1 MTKQEIITAAAHIIQ
16 SEGYDMLTMSS
27 LAQALD
33 VRKASLY
40 YHFDGKEKLIDAI
53 YDHYEREC
61 LHLGF
66 SVDFSKDV
74 RTVFSTALAHWKSIF
89 MAPSR
94 SPFISLIQQ
103 RREID
108 ERAWDDSNSFRLMIA
123 GQCEAIL
130 DNLDATGRLRITS
143 AKLMSLML
151 STTLYEGL
159 VSQTIDVDAFVE
171 EFIRTYEAS

>member
-61 LHLGF
+61 LHDGLLDG
-66 SVDFSKDV
+66 SDTLEEHLHV
-74 RTVFSTALAHWKSIF
+74 
-89 MAPSR
+89 
-94 SPFISLIQQ
+94 
-103 RREID
+103 
-108 ERAWDDSNSFRLMIA
+108 SFPLPVHIPDPAAQGDR
-123 GQCEAIL
+123 
-130 DNLDATGRLRITS
+130 
-143 AKLMSLML
+143 
-151 STTLYEGL
+151 
-159 VSQTIDVDAFVE
+159 
-171 EFIRTYEAS
+171 

>member
-1 MTKQEIITAAAHIIQ
+1 
-16 SEGYDMLTMSS
+16 MS
-27 LAQALD
+27 
-33 VRKASLY
+33 
-40 YHFDGKEKLIDAI
+40 
-53 YDHYEREC
+53 
-61 LHLGF
+61 
-66 SVDFSKDV
+66 
-74 RTVFSTALAHWKSIF
+74 
-89 MAPSR
+89 PSR

-130 DNLDATGRLRITS
+130 DNLAATGRLRITS
-143 AKLMSLML
+143 ARLMSLML